1 MTSTT
6 ISNQYQNLI
15 EALKKGVQVF
25 EKMLNAV
32 FTQKFNPFYYH
43 GALPK
48 FFLWTLYISGLI
60 LFAYYRP
67 TLNGAYESMEYM
79 TTRIPSGAMFRALHR
94 YASDAMMIFVILH
107 ILRVWFTDRYREYRI
122 LPWLTGIILLVV
134 MFISGLT
141 GYMLIWDADS
151 LALTNITLN
160 WVNALPGIGH
170 GLAQLLIGGDII
182 NQYTLPRFLFLH
194 FAFPVSMLFFLWLHY
209 LRITRPVVT
218 APLAVNLLL
227 FGGLLLVC
235 GLYPLNIGERPPT
248 DFAVAGTTL
257 EINWFYMLP
266 QGLMT
271 NGLSALTAWFA
282 VLAIP
287 VVLLVLPYI
296 QKKSLRGDF
305 AQVVFENCTGC
316 QLCYHDC
323 PYEAI
328 TMVDRDDDTKFKRL
342 AVVDPGRCSNCGLC
356 VGACAFKAIE
366 VPRRETTYVLD
377 EIKLALAGSHA

>member
-1 MTSTT
+1 MMCNT
-6 ISNQYQNLI
+6 ISDTYQNLI
-15 EALKKGVQVF
+15 ENLKKGVLLL
-25 EKMLNAV
+25 EKGLNAV

-48 FFLWTLYISGLI
+48 FFLWTLYVSGLI

-67 TLNGAYESMEYM
+67 TLEGAYDSMEYM
-79 TTRIPSGAMFRALHR
+79 TKTIPSGALFRALHR

-107 ILRVWFTDRYREYRI
+107 VLRVWFTDRYREYRI

-160 WVNALPGIGH
+160 WVSAVPGIGH
-170 GLAQLLIGGDII
+170 SLAQLLIGGDII

-218 APLAVNLLL
+218 APTAVNLLL
-227 FGGLLLVC
+227 FGGLLLTC
-235 GLYPLNIGERPPT
+235 GLFPVGLEGRPPT
-248 DFAVAGTTL
+248 DFSIAGTSL

-266 QGLMT
+266 QGLMA
-271 NGLSALTAWFA
+271 NGASALYAWAVVVAIPA
-282 VLAIP
+282 VLLI
-287 VVLLVLPYI
+287 LPYI
-296 QKKSLRGDF
+296 QKKSLRGDY
-305 AQVVFENCTGC
+305 AHVAFENCTGC

-328 TMVDRDDDTKFKRL
+328 EMVDRDDDTKFKRL

-366 VPRRETTYVLD
+366 VPRRDTVD
-377 EIKLALAGSHA
+377 VIKEIQLALA